1 MRNIKCVIAYDGAGF
16 FGWQIQDG
24 ARTVQET
31 IEGALHL
38 ILSHPVRVIASGRTD
53 TGVHAFAQVINFPT
67 QSAIPTDGLV
77 RGLNSILPGD
87 IAVLSA
93 EDAAPEFH
101 ARYMA
106 KSKTYVYV
114 MDTSPVRDPFL
125 ERYAL
130 HVKGPLDSGSMQEA
144 AGFLLGEHDFASFKA
159 AGSPVKTTTRIITT
173 SEVIKTGN
181 KMFFWMQGSGFLRH
195 MVRNIVGTLL
205 LVGKGKLVPED
216 LQRIMALKDR
226 AFAGPTA
233 PPQGL
238 YLVSVEYEKAGS

>member
-1 MRNIKCVIAYDGAGF
+1 V
-16 FGWQIQDG
+16 
-24 ARTVQET
+24 
-31 IEGALHL
+31 
-38 ILSHPVRVIASGRTD
+38 ILSHPVRVTASGRTD

-67 QSAIPTDGLV
+67 QSTIPTDGLV

-87 IAVLSA
+87 IAILSA
-93 EDAAPEFH
+93 EVTTPEFH

-114 MDTSPVRDPFL
+114 IDTSPVRDPFL

-130 HVKGPLDSGSMQEA
+130 HVEGPLDSVSMQEA
-144 AGFLLGEHDFASFKA
+144 AGFLLGEHDFASFMA
-159 AGSPVKTTTRIITT
+159 VGSPVKTTTRIITT
-173 SEVIKTGN
+173 SEVIRTGN
-181 KMFFWMQGSGFLRH
+181 KVFFWIQGSGFLRH

-205 LVGKGKLVPED
+205 LVGKEKLVPED

-238 YLVSVEYEKAGS
+238 YLVSVEY